1 MGILDNFKKQAGDLM
16 AKAKNQTDQGAGG
29 DTDQQAGDTTGQAAD
44 TTGQAGDTTGQQA
57 GGTTGQG
64 SGTAGQQAGDTT
76 GQGGGMDGGIGQ
88 RADDMAGQAG
98 DAINKA
104 TGGRMSDQV
113 DEGVQ
118 IAQQRAGDADQAAR
132 AEADR
137 RQG

>member
-44 TTGQAGDTTGQQA
+44 TTGQAGDTTGQA
-57 GGTTGQG
+57 GDTTG
-64 SGTAGQQAGDTT
+64 QAGDTT
-76 GQGGGMDGGIGQ
+76 GQAGGMDGGIGQ

>member
-44 TTGQAGDTTGQQA
+44 
-57 GGTTGQG
+57 TTGQG